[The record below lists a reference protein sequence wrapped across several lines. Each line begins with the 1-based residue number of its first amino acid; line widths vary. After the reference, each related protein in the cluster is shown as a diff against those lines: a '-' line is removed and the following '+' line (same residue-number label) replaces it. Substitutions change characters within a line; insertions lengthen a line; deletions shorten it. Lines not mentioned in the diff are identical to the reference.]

1 MGKDQ
6 LKVTALALGDG
17 VWSRDGAAALRGDF
31 LVGSGFEIKVLR
43 HKTLVLEWY
52 RQEPMNAMITW
63 RTKLEIPLSQVAGAS
78 LQGKTL
84 TVVAGAGGSFAVD
97 SGKQPW
103 DGAKRQR
110 AKVTWGA
117 GEALPED
124 LVGAARSETVL
135 VAEVGNT
142 EARLKKDLA
151 ALLACGW
158 NPALGNP
165 RTAVP
170 LGSAPAVDAPKR
182 RFGEEEA
189 YLDALCP
196 EGARGLLG
204 PLLGL
209 APPKKAKVGRAK
221 PRGVTDAT
229 NAQGA

>member
-1 MGKDQ
+1 MNNH
-6 LKVTALALGDG
+6 A
-17 VWSRDGAAALRGDF
+17 SRTLSIMAWVSRQGNKAAINRDLIRC
-31 LVGSGFEIKVLR
+31 
-43 HKTLVLEWY
+43 
-52 RQEPMNAMITW
+52 M
-63 RTKLEIPLSQVAGAS
+63 AS
-78 LQGKTL
+78 LVSATL
-84 TVVAGAGGSFAVD
+84 KLGNLVEATDMLVKASEIGSI
-97 SGKQPW
+97 
-103 DGAKRQR
+103 
-110 AKVTWGA
+110 
-117 GEALPED
+117 PENVCIQ
-124 LVGAARSETVL
+124 LS
-135 VAEVGNT
+135 EVGNT